1 MTQPRV
7 RTAPESR
14 SREVM
19 GTSGPAHMPV
29 TWMRNPVTNTL
40 GERHRAGPRRHSRA
54 SQAALLRLDSEILT
68 AIAAHRRRPAG
79 RRLRAMPNDS
89 RRTVLVSLGA
99 GLGVALAKAG
109 AAAFTGSRH
118 GRRGVAFTRRYHQR
132 PVPIRGSASQH
143 PPSRRSAPLG
153 VRAGATATTP
163 RTSATG
169 PMSGR
174 R

>member
-1 MTQPRV
+1 
-7 RTAPESR
+7 
-14 SREVM
+14 
-19 GTSGPAHMPV
+19 
-29 TWMRNPVTNTL
+29 
-40 GERHRAGPRRHSRA
+40 
-54 SQAALLRLDSEILT
+54 
-68 AIAAHRRRPAG
+68 
-79 RRLRAMPNDS
+79 MPNDS

-153 VRAGATATTP
+153 VRAGGRDSDYAAHIGDRADERQALIRTRAQAQAGEHKHVRRTQPP
-163 RTSATG
+163 RPQRHRPRPPQSST
-169 PMSGR
+169 
-174 R
+174 